1 MLIMG
6 FKASTMDWL
15 TTLNLPSFT
24 FEMEYITTKN
34 ANRSH
39 RDARSQFRP
48 IGESL
53 HYVNRAKQR
62 AQNADG
68 RREACERFVHLAG
81 EIVLVLELLHFDFEN
96 LPNGLRLSAIDDQ
109 LKAFLGKRI

>member
-34 ANRSH
+34 ANRSVMKSAY
-39 RDARSQFRP
+39 DTIQRSWFPCSSCFFFLAMFMYHTLKNGVSKNAVGVDLCCRP
-48 IGESL
+48 LIQNRIESS
-53 HYVNRAKQR
+53 V
-62 AQNADG
+62 DSDPI
-68 RREACERFVHLAG
+68 FTW
-81 EIVLVLELLHFDFEN
+81 
-96 LPNGLRLSAIDDQ
+96 
-109 LKAFLGKRI
+109 

>member
-34 ANRSH
+34 ANSSVMKSAYETNQRS
-39 RDARSQFRP
+39 
-48 IGESL
+48 
-53 HYVNRAKQR
+53 
-62 AQNADG
+62 
-68 RREACERFVHLAG
+68 
-81 EIVLVLELLHFDFEN
+81 
-96 LPNGLRLSAIDDQ
+96 
-109 LKAFLGKRI
+109 